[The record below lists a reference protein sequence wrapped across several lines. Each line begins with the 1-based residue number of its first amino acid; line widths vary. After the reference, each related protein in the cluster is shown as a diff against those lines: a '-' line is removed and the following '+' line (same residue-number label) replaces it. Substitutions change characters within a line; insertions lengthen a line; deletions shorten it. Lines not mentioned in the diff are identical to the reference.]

1 MDILYQ
7 RFIDHYSGSQ
17 QLTDHTKAEICNHLS
32 ILHLNK
38 KHVLIK
44 ENQRHDFAYF
54 VIKGVVSHFTN
65 ECIIYI
71 KKKICKAVE

>member
-7 RFIDHYSGSQ
+7 RFIDHYSSSQ

-38 KHVLIK
+38 KYVLIK
-44 ENQRHDFAYF
+44 ENQRHVFAYF
-54 VIKGVVSHFTN
+54 F
-65 ECIIYI
+65 
-71 KKKICKAVE
+71 

>member
-54 VIKGVVSHFTN
+54 FFKRGSISFYQQMYHLH
-65 ECIIYI
+65 
-71 KKKICKAVE
+71 KKIDS